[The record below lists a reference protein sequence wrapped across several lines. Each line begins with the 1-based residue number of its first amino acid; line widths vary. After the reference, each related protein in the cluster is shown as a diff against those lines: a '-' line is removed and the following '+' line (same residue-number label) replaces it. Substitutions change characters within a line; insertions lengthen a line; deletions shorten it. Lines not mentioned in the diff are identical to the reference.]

1 MAKSPLF
8 QAGVCGILAAVL
20 FALHRAP
27 LDPRAALLDDL
38 AVLGGEP
45 VDAHEG

>member
-27 LDPRAALLDDL
+27 LDPRSALLDDL